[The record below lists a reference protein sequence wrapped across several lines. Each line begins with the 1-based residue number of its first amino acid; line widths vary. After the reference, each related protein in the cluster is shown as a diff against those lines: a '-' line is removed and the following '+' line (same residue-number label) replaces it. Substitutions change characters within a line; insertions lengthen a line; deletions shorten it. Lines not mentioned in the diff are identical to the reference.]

1 MSGLTLIRIVFNKKE
16 VAETFDEAD
25 NFYKDRRTIVYARNF
40 CFQAAR
46 QLGFKYFLELDDDYI
61 HFRFTLDKFKNY
73 TVQMCK
79 NLELVDE
86 MARAGMDFFP
96 VPVVS
101 EEHRKQLASQA
112 HDIMNVVM

>member
-1 MSGLTLIRIVFNKKE
+1 MKRCDS
-16 VAETFDEAD
+16 
-25 NFYKDRRTIVYARNF
+25 
-40 CFQAAR
+40 
-46 QLGFKYFLELDDDYI
+46 
-61 HFRFTLDKFKNY
+61 
-73 TVQMCK
+73 VQMRK

-112 HDIMNVVM
+112 HDIMNVVMGIVVEKRGDL